1 MILIKRVLIVPI
13 FLIGLKIFSRS
24 TTNQRAPTEI
34 DYLIKK
40 EQMDFVHFSNKN
52 RRLNNPFQ
60 NPLHY
65 DLLIKLDSA
74 STLYKKEEYLNA
86 EKAFLSILNKVEN
99 NKYKLTP
106 AAYENLQH
114 IGISKLFYIEKKLG
128 NVSKGLKYIETFS
141 RGTSPLQKKRLR
153 LFFAVAHIELG
164 NYKRAVQILNL
175 RLHDLRLD
183 TKNTL
188 YDGIFKPE
196 EIAMTYNTKGDA
208 FMEWFK
214 DTNTNIYL
222 DSAKINYEK
231 AYKVPKN
238 PSDYSQYSKA
248 IFIDHLANIALLKK
262 QYRYSLSLFNACEKD
277 STVMK
282 EDLSSET
289 IWLRKAEIYTF
300 LNKTDSAFFFIDK
313 LKRKIGKREYSY
325 DNKLKMYHLLS
336 INYEYIGDHKNAYK
350 FAKLSLSEIKR
361 KNRWDISG
369 NIFLAIHE
377 QKEIKALSEEL
388 IKKNKRNSFLL
399 IALFLMVF
407 SIIIIF
413 IRYKRSKTNKI
424 LSESLAGIS
433 KINDSN
439 VYSMIS
445 QKDENHLI
453 IEDEIVSRVLKK
465 ISLME
470 LNKKFLSNDFKL
482 SHIAKQVNTN
492 TTYLSQI
499 INQHKGMTF
508 SEYVND
514 LRINYILKELNENPK
529 LRKYTIKTIS
539 EEVGYKSPST
549 FINAFKNR
557 TQMNPSDYIQLLEKK
572 YDL

>member
-60 NPLHY
+60 NPLYY

-74 STLYKKEEYLNA
+74 STLYKKEEYLNS

-262 QYRYSLSLFNACEKD
+262 QYRYSLSLFNTCEKD
-277 STVMK
+277 SILMK
-282 EDLSSET
+282 EDLSSEAV
-289 IWLRKAEIYTF
+289 WLGKAEIYTF
-300 LNKTDSAFFFIDK
+300 LNKADSAFYYISK
-313 LKRKIGKREYSY
+313 LNSKNGKGEYTY
-325 DNKLKMYHLLS
+325 DNRLKMYHLLS
-336 INYEYIGDHKNAYK
+336 INYENIGDHKNAYR
-350 FAKLSLSEIKR
+350 FAKLSLTEMEKKKSR
-361 KNRWDISG
+361 DISG
-369 NIFLAIHE
+369 NIFLAMHE
-377 QKEIKALSEEL
+377 QKEIKTLSEEI
-388 IKKNKRNSFLL
+388 IKKNKKHNFLF
-399 IALFLMVF
+399 IASIVLVF
-407 SIIIIF
+407 SVILIY
-413 IRYKRSKTNKI
+413 IRYRKDKTKKII
-424 LSESLAGIS
+424 LSESSEAID

-439 VYSMIS
+439 DYPM
-445 QKDENHLI
+445 DEKGETPLI
-453 IEDEIVSRVLKK
+453 IEDEIVTRVLKK
-465 ISLME
+465 MASME

-499 INQHKGMTF
+499 INQHKGMSF

-514 LRINYILKELNENPK
+514 LRISYILKELNENPK

-539 EEVGYKSPST
+539 EEIGYKSSST

-572 YDL
+572 